1 MRRRIFLQ
9 LSAGVAGA
17 GILRTAGAAPL
28 RVRTKAKVVVV
39 GGGFAGAGCAVL
51 LRRLDPA
58 IEVTLVD
65 PDDRYVTCPMS
76 NSVLAGFRSI
86 ESISVSRLGLRRAG
100 VNCVRDWVTSI
111 DAQRRR
117 ARLAGGAEL
126 AYDRLVMAPGIRFLW
141 GSPDGYS
148 RDTSLTMPHAWQ
160 AGEQTEILAAQL
172 RRMRDGGVVA
182 ISVPAGPM
190 RCPPGPFER
199 ASLIAAF
206 LRQAKPRSKVLI
218 FDSNN
223 HFPRQDIFTDAWQ
236 SLYPGMIEWIPVVD
250 GGAVVRVAAE
260 GKKILYTSHG
270 AHAVD
275 VANIIPPQAPG
286 IAAVQAGLASG
297 HGWCP
302 IDPLTFE
309 SLLIAGV
316 HVIGDACI
324 ADPMPKAASAA
335 NSQARQCALAIA
347 AALDGREPAPPLYE
361 SVCYSMLAQGRALS
375 IHGRFQLVDG
385 AIRAVEGSGPGSE
398 GTGSESS
405 EREARNAEYWY
416 KGLVA
421 ESFGAQWPR
430 QDSLPAPTGTS
441 GKRLG

>member
-9 LSAGVAGA
+9 LSAGAAGA
-17 GILRTAGAAPL
+17 GVLRTVGAARP
-28 RVRTKAKVVVV
+28 RVRIKAKVVVV
-39 GGGFAGAGCAVL
+39 GGGFAGAGCAIL
-51 LRRLDPA
+51 MRRLDPA

-65 PDDRYVTCPMS
+65 PEDRYVTCPMS
-76 NSVLAGFRSI
+76 NSVLAGFRGI

-100 VNCVRDWVTSI
+100 VNYVRGWVTSI
-111 DAQRRR
+111 DAQLRR

-148 RDTSLTMPHAWQ
+148 RDTSLAMPHAWQ
-160 AGEQTEILAAQL
+160 AGAQTEILAAQL
-172 RRMRDGGVVA
+172 RGMRDGGVVA

-206 LRQAKPRSKVLI
+206 LRRAKPRSKVLI

-270 AHAVD
+270 AHPVD

-286 IAAVQAGLASG
+286 IAAVQAGLASS

-302 IDPLTFE
+302 INPLTFE

-347 AALDGREPAPPLYE
+347 AALDGREPAAPLFE

-385 AIRAVEGSGPGSE
+385 AIRAVEGSAGPRSQGSGFE
-398 GTGSESS
+398 GSAQ
-405 EREARNAEYWY
+405 EARNAEHWY

-421 ESFGAQWPR
+421 ESFGAQ
-430 QDSLPAPTGTS
+430 
-441 GKRLG
+441 

>member
-9 LSAGVAGA
+9 LSTGAAGA
-17 GILRTAGAAPL
+17 GILHRARAAPRP
-28 RVRTKAKVVVV
+28 RVRIKAKVVVV
-39 GGGFAGAGCAVL
+39 GGGFAGAGCAL
-51 LRRLDPA
+51 ALRRLNPA

-100 VNCVRDWVTSI
+100 VHYVRDWMTSL
-111 DAQRRR
+111 DAQLRR

-141 GSPDGYS
+141 GSPERYS
-148 RDTSLTMPHAWQ
+148 RDTVQAMPHAWQ
-160 AGEQTEILAAQL
+160 AGAQTEILAAQL
-172 RRMRDGGVVA
+172 REMRDGGVVA
-182 ISVPAGPM
+182 ISVPRGPM

-206 LRQAKPRSKVLI
+206 LQRAKPRSKVLI

-223 HFPRQDIFTDAWQ
+223 HFPRQDAFNDAWQ
-236 SLYPGMIEWIPVVD
+236 SLCPGMIEWIPVVD
-250 GGAVVRVAAE
+250 GGAVVRVATE

-270 AHAVD
+270 AHPVD

-286 IAAVQAGLASG
+286 IAAVQAGLASD

-302 IDPLTFE
+302 IDPQTFE
-309 SLLIAGV
+309 SLLVAGV

-335 NSQARQCALAIA
+335 NAF
-347 AALDGREPAPPLYE
+347 
-361 SVCYSMLAQGRALS
+361 ALS
-375 IHGRFQLVDG
+375 RR
-385 AIRAVEGSGPGSE
+385 IR
-398 GTGSESS
+398 
-405 EREARNAEYWY
+405 
-416 KGLVA
+416 
-421 ESFGAQWPR
+421 
-430 QDSLPAPTGTS
+430 
-441 GKRLG
+441 